1 MTGKAAT
8 MTLTRQQANASQTL
22 GELVLRDQEGKVLF
36 ECVTVELPWLE
47 NARRISCIPKGKYKV
62 ITRVSQKYSKHL
74 HVLDVPN
81 RDFILIHEANFV
93 YQLKGCIGVGAT
105 FKDINR
111 DGTLDITSSKVTKAK
126 ILEFIDGPVQ
136 LTVL

>member
-47 NARRISCIPKGKYKV
+47 NARRISCIPIGEYKV
-62 ITRVSQKYSKHL
+62 ITRVSKKYSKHL

-93 YQLKGCIGVGAT
+93 YQLKGCIAVGAT
-105 FKDINR
+105 IKDIDQ
-111 DGTLDITSSKVTKAK
+111 DGTLDITSSKLTKAK
-126 ILEFIDGPVQ
+126 ILQFINGPVQ